1 MLLTYELFSRNGPC
15 KIDGSDRR
23 MCNRKFSYEI
33 FFLYIHVT
41 TILLLYTSILYTLYV
56 DVLVQ
61 STNCNSKL
69 DDIWKLCIT
78 FPFLL
83 YIECLTAWKYYKLSH
98 LLLVGCF
105 CTLYTYISWKC
116 FSQINHYERPLY
128 RLIIAYDIFAE
139 IDYFNHTK
147 RYLSYQFT
155 LPVLFIHYI
164 DDKHDSE
171 KFFRR

>member
-1 MLLTYELFSRNGPC
+1 MVRVKSMGV
-15 KIDGSDRR
+15 IDGCVIENSR
-23 MCNRKFSYEI
+23 MKFSSFTYMLQQ
-33 FFLYIHVT
+33 FYYF
-41 TILLLYTSILYTLYV
+41 ILNV

-116 FSQINHYERPLY
+116 FSQINHYKRSLY